1 MEPGMTADAISSSP
15 GLGSLVGIACNGDPI
30 AAIAGRVQ
38 TEATMREDPADLD
51 PPKRPLEE
59 PRPDEQ
65 PSMRPTVDEMS
76 EWSFPASDPPAT
88 WTWEVERG

>member
-1 MEPGMTADAISSSP
+1 
-15 GLGSLVGIACNGDPI
+15 
-30 AAIAGRVQ
+30 
-38 TEATMREDPADLD
+38 MREDPADLD

-59 PRPDEQ
+59 PRSDEQ
-65 PSMRPTVDEMS
+65 PSMRPTVDQMS